1 VVGRR
6 FKFKHDGFNLNFSFI
21 HTQVHYT
28 YTQVNPTT
36 RPHPPSTILK
46 MSSSSTMNT
55 SLPIVND
62 SKGACASSSGT
73 RVKEC
78 VHCHTWC
85 GNASKSCKSC
95 KHPFPHKTT
104 GGHDTRQGKSHK
116 VCGECGTEAAGN
128 NTRVCKNAACGH
140 KFPRAAVAATNTS
153 LAVAS
158 SKKRRHVS
166 KSGARKKR
174 KPNAE
179 PVGDVDPFVAILES
193 FRSEPTPYA
202 QKNIAQEQQVLLSS
216 AADSVEFHGFAWD
229 PDLEFPLTSMANT
242 QCNDI
247 EPFECNDIEPFESSL
262 NGQSLDTTEDWERQ
276 LMDELNGDWLDHQTA
291 AILKANPAALP
302 VITAS
307 PAITV

>member
-1 VVGRR
+1 
-6 FKFKHDGFNLNFSFI
+6 
-21 HTQVHYT
+21 
-28 YTQVNPTT
+28 
-36 RPHPPSTILK
+36 
-46 MSSSSTMNT
+46 MNM

-62 SKGACASSSGT
+62 SKGACASSRGT

-116 VCGECGTEAAGN
+116 VCGKCGTEAPGN

-140 KFPRAAVAATNTS
+140 KFPRAAVAATS
-153 LAVAS
+153 LVVAS

-174 KPNAE
+174 KPNAK
-179 PVGDVDPFVAILES
+179 PVGDVDPFVAVLES
-193 FRSEPTPYA
+193 FRSEPSPYV

-216 AADSVEFHGFAWD
+216 AADSDEFPGFAWD
-229 PDLEFPLTSMANT
+229 PDIEFPLSSMANT

-247 EPFECNDIEPFESSL
+247 EPFESSL
-262 NGQSLDTTEDWERQ
+262 NGQCLDTTEDWERQ
-276 LMDELNGDWLDHQTA
+276 LMDELNADWLDHQTA